1 LTFPLETREGDY
13 FWMNNE
19 PVRITAWNYTMPG
32 HILSYY
38 FDIEFIDIITDGRPA
53 ASMVMIPMGF
63 DFYLCDIRKM
73 SSLEMELF

>member
-1 LTFPLETREGDY
+1 
-13 FWMNNE
+13 
-19 PVRITAWNYTMPG
+19 MPG
-32 HILSYY
+32 HILAYY
-38 FDIEFIDIITDGRPA
+38 FDLEFIDIITDGRPA